1 MELEITKGGGDR
13 LVCGPEAK
21 KRVKWEHLFTV
32 PTHKKR
38 SHYLLLLQQLLH
50 RSHFHISLPRRRRRR
65 SNEAPFS
72 CCFTECGLGT
82 KRDPFFNVAMGDNGL
97 SGRRRRVY
105 TRGGGGGGGGGGPG
119 PFGDEPTQLDIWEGG
134 GGNRMAGGR
143 SVGPPPPLW
152 LSCGLSVSPPFL
164 WHSIGRKEKG

>member
-13 LVCGPEAK
+13 PVCGPEAK
-21 KRVKWEHLFTV
+21 KKSEMGAPIHRTHTKKKSHHLL
-32 PTHKKR
+32 
-38 SHYLLLLQQLLH
+38 LLLLQQLLH

-119 PFGDEPTQLDIWEGG
+119 PFGDEPTQLDIWEE

-143 SVGPPPPLW
+143 SVGRCGSPAVSMSPPL
-152 LSCGLSVSPPFL
+152 SVA
-164 WHSIGRKEKG
+164 